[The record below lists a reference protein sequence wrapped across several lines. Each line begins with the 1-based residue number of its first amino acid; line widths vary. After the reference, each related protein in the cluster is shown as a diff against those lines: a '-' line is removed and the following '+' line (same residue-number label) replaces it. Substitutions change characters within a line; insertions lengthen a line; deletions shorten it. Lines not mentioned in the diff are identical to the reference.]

1 MTVMLMPS
9 VSILLVVSSAVVGK
23 DTRAMAGSAEVYYP
37 HLFIQFSQAYLLQHI
52 TFLFAHSHVIDC

>member
-37 HLFIQFSQAYLLQHI
+37 HLFIPFLSSILI
-52 TFLFAHSHVIDC
+52 TTHHLFVCSFTCN